1 MNFLSPYSQECN
13 TSRDVWNP
21 SVTCTLSC
29 TGTPQKGMHLT
40 LVLQTLEH
48 VLKDILKGSRAGHAV
63 NITEHRLPVQNE
75 HRSRDLAIPA
85 TTWIFCWNSP
95 SRVALHICVSSLCPV
110 QGLDSLIFLSFIPL
124 LWFFVALGLTQMSM
138 LHGRE
143 DAALCNSFIAWLYFS
158 CHGPVCL
165 LHDSGLS
172 NNHWENHALADK
184 TKEMKN

>member
-1 MNFLSPYSQECN
+1 
-13 TSRDVWNP
+13 
-21 SVTCTLSC
+21 
-29 TGTPQKGMHLT
+29 MHLT

-48 VLKDILKGSRAGHAV
+48 VLKDILKASQAGHAV
-63 NITEHRLPVQNE
+63 NNTEHRLPVQNE

-85 TTWIFCWNSP
+85 TTWILEQSLLSGP
-95 SRVALHICVSSLCPV
+95 PYMCVSSLCPV
-110 QGLDSLIFLSFIPL
+110 LGLDSLIFLSFKPL

-138 LHGRE
+138 LHCRE

-172 NNHWENHALADK
+172 NNH
-184 TKEMKN
+184 